1 MVRFYSIFI
10 VLAMGFSKK
19 VPQNLPFQ
27 GLLGCIMD
35 ASAPS
40 GVAATSMLRRRFVG
54 FWVPNEVPNWFGPI
68 LFVLGLPLDAALST
82 KWPILWQKIN

>member
-1 MVRFYSIFI
+1 
-10 VLAMGFSKK
+10 
-19 VPQNLPFQ
+19 
-27 GLLGCIMD
+27 MD

-82 KWPILWQKIN
+82 KWPILWQKSDQVRGVG

>member
-1 MVRFYSIFI
+1 MPP
-10 VLAMGFSKK
+10 VLAYS
-19 VPQNLPFQ
+19 VPPDCPFQ

-35 ASAPS
+35 ASALS
-40 GVAATSMLRRRFVG
+40 GVAAISMLGRQFVA

-82 KWPILWQKIN
+82 KWPI

>member
-1 MVRFYSIFI
+1 MPPVFAYS
-10 VLAMGFSKK
+10 
-19 VPQNLPFQ
+19 VPPGCPFQ

-35 ASAPS
+35 ASALS
-40 GVAATSMLRRRFVG
+40 VVAATLMLQRRFVA

-82 KWPILWQKIN
+82 KWPILWQKRD

>member
-1 MVRFYSIFI
+1 
-10 VLAMGFSKK
+10 MGFSKNA
-19 VPQNLPFQ
+19 PQSLPFQ
-27 GLLGCIMD
+27 GLLWCIMD

-40 GVAATSMLRRRFVG
+40 GFAATSMLRRRFVG

-82 KWPILWQKIN
+82 KWPILWQKTVQVEQVG

>member
-1 MVRFYSIFI
+1 
-10 VLAMGFSKK
+10 
-19 VPQNLPFQ
+19 
-27 GLLGCIMD
+27 MD

-68 LFVLGLPLDAALST
+68 LFVLGVSLDTALST
-82 KWPILWQKIN
+82 KWPI